1 MLEMPGEDGA
11 ELLPPRS
18 RALMESDLLALVPLL
33 FGVVIVA
40 VASLAVTGMA
50 ADGGLVRNGAAG
62 IRTRHTRAS
71 DAAWQAGHVAAL
83 PLVTDAAGA
92 FRVPVDRPRPG
103 RSRQPRRYGR

>member
-1 MLEMPGEDGA
+1 
-11 ELLPPRS
+11 
-18 RALMESDLLALVPLL
+18 MESDLLALVPLL
-33 FGVVIVA
+33 SGVVIVA

-50 ADGGLVRNGAAG
+50 ADGGLARNGAAG

-92 FRVPVDRPRPG
+92 FRVPVDRPRPA
-103 RSRQPRRYGR
+103 